1 MKFIVSSTELLSHL
15 QTISRVINTKNT
27 LPILD
32 DFKFSLEGNTLT
44 MTASDVETTLI
55 TSIQVEESEGE
66 GQVAIASRLLLD
78 TLREFSEQPLTFSI
92 NEFNLSLTITTS
104 NGAYNFIGENAD
116 EFPRLPPFEEEP
128 CSFELPV
135 DNLLSGISKTLFAAA
150 ADDLREV
157 MNGIYFDLSPKELTI
172 VATDAH
178 KLSRYKTTNVSTSLD
193 EDEVKSFVL
202 PKKPANLLKN
212 ILPREKGNV
221 KIRFDKK
228 YIHFEL
234 ENYTMVCL
242 QVAGKYPNYN
252 SVIPFNNPIKIIVDR
267 LMLLNSVRR
276 VSVFCNQATNLI
288 KLVFNE
294 QQVNIS
300 AEDID
305 FSISAEETIPCQLEG
320 NPITIGF
327 KATYL
332 IDILSNI
339 DSSDVVIE
347 LSDPS
352 RAALISPLENEENE
366 EVLMLL
372 MPMLLMDYD

>member
-15 QTISRVINTKNT
+15 QTISRVINTKNA

-32 DFKFSLEGNTLT
+32 DFLFSLEGNTLT

-55 TSIQVEESEGE
+55 TSMEVEEAQGSGK
-66 GQVAIASRLLLD
+66 VAIASRLLLD

-92 NEFNLSLTITTS
+92 NESNLGLTITTS
-104 NGAYNFIGENAD
+104 NGEYNFIGENAD
-116 EFPRLPPFEEEP
+116 EFPHLPELEGDPCFFEMTA
-128 CSFELPV
+128 
-135 DNLLSGISKTLFAAA
+135 DNLLSGISKTLFAIA

-178 KLSRYKTTNVSTSLD
+178 KLSRYKTTNVSTSLND
-193 EDEVKSFVL
+193 EEVSSFVL

-228 YIHFEL
+228 YIYFEL
-234 ENYTMVCL
+234 GNYTLICL
-242 QVAGKYPNYN
+242 QVSGKYPNYN

-267 LMLLNSVRR
+267 LMLLNSIRR

-288 KLVFNE
+288 KLVFSE
-294 QQVNIS
+294 QQVIIS

-320 NPITIGF
+320 NPISIGF

-347 LSDPS
+347 LSEPS
-352 RAALISPLENEENE
+352 RAALIFPLENEENE

>member
-15 QTISRVINTKNT
+15 QAISRVINAKNA

-32 DFKFSLEGNTLT
+32 DFLFSLEGNTLT

-55 TSIQVEESEGE
+55 TSMEVEEAQGSGK
-66 GQVAIASRLLLD
+66 VAIASRLLLD

-92 NEFNLSLTITTS
+92 NESNLGMTITTS

-116 EFPRLPPFEEEP
+116 EFPRLPELEGEP
-128 CSFELPV
+128 CSFEMPV
-135 DNLLSGISKTLFAAA
+135 DNLLSGISKTLFAIA

-178 KLSRYKTTNVSTSLD
+178 KLSRYKTTNVSTSLN
-193 EDEVKSFVL
+193 EEEVNSFVL

-212 ILPREKGNV
+212 ILPRERGNV

-228 YIHFEL
+228 YIYFEL
-234 ENYTMVCL
+234 ENYTLMCL
-242 QVAGKYPNYN
+242 QVSGKYPNYN

-267 LMLLNSVRR
+267 LMLLNSIRR

-288 KLVFNE
+288 KLVFSE

-339 DSSDVVIE
+339 DFSDVVIE
-347 LSDPS
+347 LSEPS
-352 RAALISPLENEENE
+352 RAALIFPLENEENE

>member
-1 MKFIVSSTELLSHL
+1 L
-15 QTISRVINTKNT
+15 QTISRVINAKNA

-32 DFKFSLEGNTLT
+32 DFLFSLEGNTLT

-55 TSIQVEESEGE
+55 TSMEVEEAQGSGK
-66 GQVAIASRLLLD
+66 VAIASRLLLD

-92 NEFNLSLTITTS
+92 NESNLGLTITTS

-116 EFPRLPPFEEEP
+116 EFPRLPELESEP
-128 CSFELPV
+128 CSFEMPV
-135 DNLLSGISKTLFAAA
+135 DNLLSGISKTLFAIA

-178 KLSRYKTTNVSTSLD
+178 KLSRYKTTNVSTSLN
-193 EDEVKSFVL
+193 EEEVNSFVL

-228 YIHFEL
+228 YIYFEL
-234 ENYTMVCL
+234 ENYTLICL
-242 QVAGKYPNYN
+242 QVSGKYPNYN

-267 LMLLNSVRR
+267 LMLLNSIRR

-288 KLVFNE
+288 KLVFSE

-320 NPITIGF
+320 NAITIGF

-347 LSDPS
+347 LSEPS
-352 RAALISPLENEENE
+352 RAALIFPLENEENE